1 VQCWAYMND
10 ATNPQNAYPAFWR
23 RSRLSPK
30 VQRNNFLLLSS
41 PLTTAIGTWKKR
53 QPDLW
58 MSAFVAGAGIS
69 QLGHQGLPT
78 AQPRHPDGSRRRT
91 GFHPLRPIF
100 TRYAMDRSRPTA
112 APYPEARSTLI
123 RREGEYRSVGR
134 WLRSPIRLWRR

>member
-1 VQCWAYMND
+1 
-10 ATNPQNAYPAFWR
+10 
-23 RSRLSPK
+23 LSPK

-69 QLGHQGLPT
+69 QLDHQGLPT

-91 GFHPLRPIF
+91 V
-100 TRYAMDRSRPTA
+100 SRPTEPIVTIIA
-112 APYPEARSTLI
+112 N
-123 RREGEYRSVGR
+123 GR
-134 WLRSPIRLWRR
+134 CGA

>member
-1 VQCWAYMND
+1 MND
-10 ATNPQNAYPAFWR
+10 ASNPQNAYPAFWR

-53 QPDLW
+53 RPDLW

-78 AQPRHPDGSRRRT
+78 LRVIGRLPVTWQCVARGGRASDKPRGRKPRAG
-91 GFHPLRPIF
+91 
-100 TRYAMDRSRPTA
+100 MDRTV
-112 APYPEARSTLI
+112 
-123 RREGEYRSVGR
+123 RRAGAMG
-134 WLRSPIRLWRR
+134 I